1 MKKLLLVSLC
11 FLMLCITQVYA
22 QNRTVS
28 GTVVAKDD
36 GLPVPGATVKVKG
49 TTIGTQ
55 TTTTGKYTLSVPA
68 GATLEV
74 SFLGYKK
81 QEIKVGSGDV
91 INVTLESA
99 FTDIGEVVVT
109 GSLGVKRAQKEL
121 GYATTRVSGKEI
133 NQTNVT
139 NFANG
144 LTAKVAGLAVQSVD
158 NSIDPSIRITLR
170 GNRSLTGNNQALI
183 VLDGVPIPSGTIAS
197 INPDDIAETQ
207 ILKGAGAAAIYGSEA
222 SNGAIIITTKRGT
235 GDGKPQITYGNSFQ
249 FKTVGFFPELQR
261 QFGPYGGEPAPYIDP
276 ITGFS
281 LYTPYENQLYG
292 PEFDGSQVTVG
303 YPAGGPTATVAQGNA
318 ANNGFPVLTA
328 KYSALEKNPITSFFN
343 RGIVEQ
349 NQVAFQQG
357 DAKNSFYF
365 SAQNV
370 LDKGV
375 VPKDKS
381 TRTSVSVRG
390 ARTFGIFKV
399 DYSAAYTRT
408 SISTYGT
415 GYNGAILYTTVMQ
428 WPAFLDIK
436 QFQDSNNGVFSN
448 PSDFYD
454 AYAINPYWITDNARV
469 NRQKDVF
476 LSNLK
481 MTLTPTKWL
490 DISYNVSQNFGNYQ
504 SRSTTKQV
512 NFSPYSV
519 GDPLG
524 AGSVQSTFSTGVFQ
538 GRVSDFSQ
546 FGDGSSADDG
556 YARLQGD
563 ATANLHYNF
572 FKDLKTSLLVGN
584 TVYQRSY
591 NRIAASSNTLLIQDY
606 YNVNAI
612 SGFPTASTGISK
624 IRQIAYFA
632 DLNIGYKDYLFLEGT
647 LRNDRDSRLP
657 EVNRSFWY
665 PSGKISFIPTEALS
679 FLKGNRTLNYAKFYL
694 SLSRVGN
701 ISVNPY
707 SIFNVM
713 AVTSGFPYGNLGGLS
728 LGDTNFSAT
737 LKPEIISEIEAGTEL
752 SFFDSRLNVRA
763 TYYKQNSK
771 NQTLRVGISGATGY
785 NFGVLNAG
793 EIQSSGEEFEVKGII
808 TSNPKGFGWDI
819 GTNFSINESKIISLL
834 PGINQLDLG
843 NGIFAVVGQ
852 PFPVYKGTDM
862 NRDPNGNV
870 IVSATTGLPSVNST
884 LQNFGRTTPKY
895 IWGITNNFSY
905 KFISLS
911 ATAEYRGGNI
921 IYNGVGSTLNF
932 AGSSLIS
939 TLAGR
944 QKFVY
949 PGSVINTGTAA
960 APVYTPNTNV
970 TVQDGNYGFWQSSAY
985 NTVNQPRV
993 SNAAFWKLREINL
1006 NFNLTQFVKNTRYI
1020 KGLNLSLTGRN
1031 LFLWKPKN
1039 NPWSDPEFS
1048 DTAGN
1053 AIGVTSANQV
1063 PGQRI
1068 YGADLRVTF

>member
-1 MKKLLLVSLC
+1 
-11 FLMLCITQVYA
+11 MLCVTQVFA

-68 GATLEV
+68 GATLVISFVSYKTQEV
-74 SFLGYKK
+74 
-81 QEIKVGSGDV
+81 KVGASDV
-91 INVTLESA
+91 INVTLESS
-99 FTDIGEVVVT
+99 FTEIGEVVVT
-109 GSLGVKRAQKEL
+109 GALGVKRAAKEL
-121 GYATTRVSGKEI
+121 GYATTRVSGKDI

-170 GNRSLTGNNQALI
+170 GNRSLAGNNTALI
-183 VLDGVPIPSGTIAS
+183 VLDGVPIPGGTISS

-235 GDGKPQITYGNSFQ
+235 SDGKPQITYGNSFQ
-249 FKTVGFFPELQR
+249 FKTVGFFPDLQR
-261 QFGPYGGEPAPYIDP
+261 TYGPYGGEPAPYLDP
-276 ITGFS
+276 ITGFP

-292 PEFDGSQVTVG
+292 PAFDGSEVQVG
-303 YPAGGPTATVAQGNA
+303 YPAGSATG
-318 ANNGFPVLTA
+318 PVLKV
-328 KYSALEKNPITSFFN
+328 KYSALEQNPITSFFN

-370 LDKGV
+370 IDKGV
-375 VPKDKS
+375 VPKDKN

-390 ARTFGIFKV
+390 ARTFGMFKV

-408 SISTYGT
+408 SISTYT
-415 GYNGAILYTTVMQ
+415 TAYNGALLYTTVMQ

-436 QFQDSNNGVFSN
+436 QFQDSNNGTFSN

-454 AYAINPYWITDNARV
+454 AYAVNPYWITDNARS

-476 LSNLK
+476 LANLK

-490 DISYNVSQNFGNYQ
+490 DLSYNVSQNIGNYQ
-504 SRSTTKQV
+504 RRDTKAQANFTAYSRSD
-512 NFSPYSV
+512 PY
-519 GDPLG
+519 G
-524 AGSVQSTFSTGVFQ
+524 AGSVQSTFGTGIFQ
-538 GRVSDFSQ
+538 GQVFDQST
-546 FGDGSSADDG
+546 FGDGSGAGDG

-563 ATANLHYNF
+563 ATANFHYNF
-572 FKDLKTSLLVGN
+572 FKDFKTSLLVGN
-584 TVYQRSY
+584 TIYQRSLSTI
-591 NRIAASSNTLLIQDY
+591 NAGSNNLLIEGF
-606 YNVNAI
+606 YNINTV
-612 SGFPTASTGISK
+612 SGFPTAGTGYAK
-624 IRQIAYFA
+624 IRQVAYYA
-632 DLNIGYKDYLFLEGT
+632 DLNVGYKDYLFLEGT
-647 LRNDRDSRLP
+647 LRNDNDSRLP
-657 EVNRSFWY
+657 KVNRSFWY
-665 PSGKISFIPTEALS
+665 PSGKISFIPTEAIS
-679 FLKGNRTLNYAKFYL
+679 FLKGSKVLNYAKFYL

-701 ISVNPY
+701 ISVGPY
-707 SIFNVM
+707 SIFNTVG
-713 AVTSGFPYGNLGGLS
+713 VTGNFPYGSLGGLS
-728 LGDTNFSAT
+728 LGTTNFSPT
-737 LKPEIISEIEAGTEL
+737 LKPEIISEIETGTEL

-771 NQTLRVGISGATGY
+771 NQTLTVQTSGATGF
-785 NFGVLNAG
+785 NNAVLNAG
-793 EIQSSGEEFEVKGII
+793 EIQSSGEEFEVAGII
-808 TSNPKGFGWDI
+808 LSNPKGFGWDMK
-819 GTNFSINESKIISLL
+819 TAFSINDSKVISLI
-834 PGINQLDLG
+834 PGINQLALG
-843 NGIFAVVGQ
+843 GGVTAVVGQ

-870 IVSATTGLPSVNST
+870 IVSATTGLPSVNAT
-884 LQNFGRTTPKY
+884 QTNFGRTTPKY
-895 IWGITNNFSY
+895 IWGVTNNFSF

-921 IYNGVGSTLNF
+921 IYNAIGSTLNF

-944 QKFVY
+944 QRFVY

-960 APVYTPNTNV
+960 APVYTPNTNI

-985 NTVNQPRV
+985 NTVNSPRV
-993 SNAAFWKLREINL
+993 SSAAFWKLREINL
-1006 NFNLTQFVKNTRYI
+1006 NFNLSQFVKNTRYI
-1020 KGLNLSLTGRN
+1020 KGLNLSFTGRN

-1039 NPWSDPEFS
+1039 NPWTDPEFS

-1068 YGADLRVTF
+1068 YGADLKVTF

>member
-11 FLMLCITQVYA
+11 FLMLCVTQVFA

-68 GATLEV
+68 GATLVV
-74 SFLGYKK
+74 SFVSYKT
-81 QEIKVGSGDV
+81 QEVKVGASDV
-91 INVTLESA
+91 INVTLESS
-99 FTDIGEVVVT
+99 FTEIGEVVVT
-109 GSLGVKRAQKEL
+109 GALGVKRAAKEL

-144 LTAKVAGLAVQSVD
+144 LTAKVAGLAVQTVD
-158 NSIDPSIRITLR
+158 NSIDPRLRITLR
-170 GNRSLTGNNQALI
+170 GNRSLSGNNTALI
-183 VLDGVPIPSGTIAS
+183 VLDGVPIPGGSISS

-235 GDGKPQITYGNSFQ
+235 GDGKPVITYGNSFQ

-261 QFGPYGGEPAPYIDP
+261 NYGPYGGEGAPYVDP

-281 LYTPYENQLYG
+281 RYTEYENQLYG
-292 PEFDGSQVTVG
+292 PAFDGSEVQVG
-303 YPAGGPTATVAQGNA
+303 YPAGGP
-318 ANNGFPVLTA
+318 NGPVLKV
-328 KYSALEKNPITSFFN
+328 KYSALEQNPITSFFN

-370 LDKGV
+370 IDKGV
-375 VPKDKS
+375 VPKDKN

-399 DYSAAYTRT
+399 DYSASYTRT
-408 SISTYGT
+408 SISTYGV
-415 GYNGAILYTTVMQ
+415 GYNGALLYTTVLQ

-436 QFQDSNNGVFSN
+436 QFQNSTTGTFSN

-454 AYAINPYWITDNARV
+454 AYAINPYWITDNARS

-481 MTLTPTKWL
+481 MTLSPTKWL
-490 DISYNVSQNFGNYQ
+490 DVQYNVSQNFGNYQ
-504 SRSTTKQV
+504 QRNTAAQV
-512 NFSPYSV
+512 AFSEYSV
-519 GDPLG
+519 NDPFS
-524 AGSVQSTFSTGVFQ
+524 AGSVQGSFLNTRLRPGQVFD
-538 GRVSDFSQ
+538 VSV
-546 FGDGSSADDG
+546 FGDGSGDGDG

-563 ATANLHYNF
+563 ATANLHYTF
-572 FKDLKTSLLVGN
+572 FKDFKTSLLLGN
-584 TVYQRSY
+584 TIYQRG
-591 NRIAASSNTLLIQDY
+591 ISSISAGSNNLLIEGF
-606 YNVNAI
+606 YNINTI
-612 SGFPTASTGISK
+612 SGFAGAGTGYAK

-647 LRNDRDSRLP
+647 LRNDNDSRLP
-657 EVNRSFWY
+657 KVNRSFWY
-665 PSGKISFIPTEALS
+665 PSGKISFVPTEAIS
-679 FLKGNRTLNYAKFYL
+679 FLKGSKVLNYAKVYL

-701 ISVNPY
+701 ISVGPY
-707 SIFNVM
+707 NIFNTVG
-713 AVTSGFPYGNLGGLS
+713 VTGGFPYGSLGGLS
-728 LGDTNFSAT
+728 LGTRNYSPN
-737 LKPEIISEIEAGTEL
+737 LKPEIISEIETGTEL
-752 SFFDSRLNVRA
+752 SFFDSRLNIKA

-771 NQTLRVGISGATGY
+771 NQTLTINTSGSTGF
-785 NFGVLNAG
+785 NSSVINAG
-793 EIQSSGEEFEVKGII
+793 EIQSSGEEFEARGFIFQA
-808 TSNPKGFGWDI
+808 PKGGFSWELGA
-819 GTNFSINESKIISLL
+819 NFSINDSKVISLI

-843 NGIFAVVGQ
+843 SGITAVVGQ

-870 IVSATTGLPSVNST
+870 IVSATTGLPSLNPTQV
-884 LQNFGRTTPKY
+884 NFGRTTPKH
-895 IWGITNNFSY
+895 ILGITNTFGY
-905 KFISLS
+905 KFVSLG

-921 IYNGVGSTLNF
+921 IYNSIGSTLNF
-932 AGSSLIS
+932 AGSSLIT

-944 QKFVY
+944 QRFVY

-970 TVQDGNYGFWQSSAY
+970 TVADGNYGFWQSSAY
-985 NTVNQPRV
+985 NTTNQPRV
-993 SNAAFWKLREINL
+993 SSAAFWKLREINL

-1020 KGLNLSLTGRN
+1020 KGLNLSFTGRN

-1053 AIGVTSANQV
+1053 AVGVTSANQV

-1068 YGADLRVTF
+1068 YGADLKVTF

>member
-1 MKKLLLVSLC
+1 V
-11 FLMLCITQVYA
+11 F
-22 QNRTVS
+22 
-28 GTVVAKDD
+28 
-36 GLPVPGATVKVKG
+36 
-49 TTIGTQ
+49 
-55 TTTTGKYTLSVPA
+55 
-68 GATLEV
+68 
-74 SFLGYKK
+74 SFLGYKPSEVK
-81 QEIKVGSGDV
+81 LGSSDV
-91 INVTLESA
+91 INVSLESSLN
-99 FTDIGEVVVT
+99 DLSEVVVT
-109 GSLGVKRAQKEL
+109 GAMGVKRAQKEL
-121 GYATTRVSGKEI
+121 GYSTTRVTGKEI

-158 NSIDPSIRITLR
+158 NSIDPRLRITLR
-170 GNRSLTGNNQALI
+170 GNRSLAGNNTALI
-183 VLDGVPIPSGTIAS
+183 VLDGVPIPGGSISS

-235 GDGKPQITYGNSFQ
+235 GDGKPIITYGNSFQ

-261 QFGPYGGEPAPYIDP
+261 AYGPYGGEPAPYLDP

-292 PEFDGSQVTVG
+292 PAFDGSEVVVG
-303 YPAGGPTATVAQGNA
+303 YPAGGP
-318 ANNGFPVLTA
+318 NGPVLKA
-328 KYSALEKNPITSFFN
+328 KYSALAQNPITSFFN

-357 DAKNSFYF
+357 DAKNSFYM

-370 LDKGV
+370 IDKGV

-390 ARTFGIFKV
+390 ARTFGIFKA
-399 DYSAAYTRT
+399 DYSVSYTRT

-415 GYNGAILYTTVMQ
+415 GYNGALLYTTVLQ

-436 QFQDSNNGVFSN
+436 QFQDSNNGTFAN

-454 AYAINPYWITDNARV
+454 AYAINPYWITDNARL
-469 NRQKDVF
+469 NKQKDVF

-481 MTLTPTKWL
+481 LSLTPTKWL
-490 DISYNVSQNFGNYQ
+490 DLAYNVSQNFGNYQ
-504 SRSTTKQV
+504 DRYTRSQV
-512 NFSPYSV
+512 NFTAYSRSDPY
-519 GDPLG
+519 G
-524 AGSVQSTFSTGVFQ
+524 AGSVQGGNTTGIIQ
-538 GRVSDFSQ
+538 GQVADYAS
-546 FGDGSSADDG
+546 FGDGNGDG

-563 ATANLHYNF
+563 ATANLHYTF
-572 FKDLKTSLLVGN
+572 FKDFKTSLLLGN
-584 TVYQRSY
+584 TVYQRSF
-591 NRIAASSNTLLIQDY
+591 NSISAASNNLLIEGF
-606 YNVNAI
+606 YNINTV
-612 SGFPTASTGISK
+612 SGFPTAGTSYAK

-647 LRNDRDSRLP
+647 LRNDHDSRLP
-657 EVNRSFWY
+657 LVNRSFWY

-679 FLKGNRTLNYAKFYL
+679 FLKGNKVLNYAKFYL

-701 ISVNPY
+701 ISVGPY
-707 SIFNVM
+707 SIYNSVG
-713 AVTSGFPYGNLGGLS
+713 VTGNFPYGSLGGLS
-728 LGDTNFSAT
+728 LGTTNFSPT
-737 LKPEIISEIEAGTEL
+737 LKPEIISEIETGTEL
-752 SFFDSRLNVRA
+752 SFLDSRLNVRA

-771 NQTLRVGISGATGY
+771 NQTLTVSTSGATGF
-785 NFGVLNAG
+785 NNAVLNAG
-793 EIQSSGEEFEVKGII
+793 EIQSSGEEFEVRGILF
-808 TSNPKGFGWDI
+808 SNPRGFGWDMS
-819 GTNFSINESKIISLL
+819 TNFSINDSKVLSLI
-834 PGINQLDLG
+834 PGINQLSLG
-843 NGIFAVVGQ
+843 GGVTAVVGQ

-870 IVSATTGLPSVNST
+870 IVSASTGLPSVNPT
-884 LQNFGRTTPKY
+884 QVNFGRTTPKY
-895 IWGITNNFSY
+895 IWGITNNLSY
-905 KFISLS
+905 KFISLG

-921 IYNGVGSTLNF
+921 IYNSIGGTLNF

-944 QKFVY
+944 QRFVY

-960 APVYTPNTNV
+960 APVYTPNTNI

-993 SNAAFWKLREINL
+993 SSAAFWKLREVNL

-1020 KGLNLSLTGRN
+1020 KGLNLSFTGRN

-1039 NPWSDPEFS
+1039 NPWTDPEFA
-1048 DTAGN
+1048 TTTGN
-1053 AIGVTSANQV
+1053 AIGVTDANQV

-1068 YGADLRVTF
+1068 YGADLKVTF

>member
-1 MKKLLLVSLC
+1 
-11 FLMLCITQVYA
+11 MLCVTQVYA

-36 GLPVPGATVKVKG
+36 GLPIPGATVKVKG
-49 TTIGTQ
+49 TSTGTQ
-55 TTTTGKYTLSVPA
+55 TTTTGKFTLSVPA
-68 GATLEV
+68 GSTLVV
-74 SFLGYKK
+74 SFLGYKPY
-81 QEIKVGSGDV
+81 EVKVGSSDV
-91 INVTLESA
+91 INVSLESS

-109 GSLGVKRAQKEL
+109 GSLGVKRAAKEL
-121 GYATTRVSGKEI
+121 GYATTRVSGKDI

-170 GNRSLTGNNQALI
+170 GNRSLSGNNTALI
-183 VLDGVPIPSGTIAS
+183 VLDGVPIPSGTISS

-261 QFGPYGGEPAPYIDP
+261 AYGPYGGEPAPYLDP

-292 PEFDGSQVTVG
+292 PAFDGSEVVVG
-303 YPAGGPTATVAQGNA
+303 YPAGGP
-318 ANNGFPVLTA
+318 NGPVLKA
-328 KYSALEKNPITSFFN
+328 KYSALAQNPITSFFN

-349 NQVAFQQG
+349 NQVALQQG

-370 LDKGV
+370 IDKGV

-381 TRTSVSVRG
+381 TRTSASVRG

-399 DYSAAYTRT
+399 DYSASYTRT
-408 SISTYGT
+408 SVSTYGT

-436 QFQDSNNGVFSN
+436 QFQDSNNGTFSN

-454 AYAINPYWITDNARV
+454 AYAINPYWITDNSRFV
-469 NRQKDVF
+469 KQKDVF

-490 DISYNVSQNFGNYQ
+490 DLSYNVSQNFGNYQ
-504 SRSTTKQV
+504 SRSTSKQV
-512 NFSPYSV
+512 NFTPYSLT
-519 GDPLG
+519 DPYG
-524 AGSVQSTFSTGVFQ
+524 AGSVQASFSTGLVQ
-538 GRVSDFSQ
+538 GRVSDFNQ
-546 FGDGSSADDG
+546 FGDGTSAGDG

-563 ATANLHYNF
+563 ATANFHYNF

-584 TVYQRSY
+584 TVYQRSL
-591 NRIAASSNTLLIQDY
+591 NNIQAGSNTLLIQDY
-606 YNVNAI
+606 YNINTV
-612 SGFPTASTGISK
+612 SGFPTASTNIFK

-647 LRNDRDSRLP
+647 LRNDHDSRLP

-679 FLKGNRTLNYAKFYL
+679 FLKGNRTFNYAKFYL
-694 SLSRVGN
+694 SVSRVGN
-701 ISVNPY
+701 ISIPPY
-707 SIFNVM
+707 YLLNTVG
-713 AVTSGFPYGNLGGLS
+713 VTGGFPYGTLGGLS
-728 LGDTNFSAT
+728 LGATNFSPT
-737 LKPEIISEIEAGTEL
+737 LKPEIINEIEVGTEL
-752 SFFDSRLNVRA
+752 SFLDSRINVRA

-771 NQTLRVGISGATGY
+771 NQTLNVGTSGATGFT
-785 NFGVLNAG
+785 NAVLNAG
-793 EIQSSGEEFEVKGII
+793 EIQSSGEEFEVAGII
-808 TSNPKGFGWDI
+808 LSNPKGFGWDVK
-819 GTNFSINESKIISLL
+819 TNLSINDSKVISLI

-843 NGIFAVVGQ
+843 GGIFAVVGQ

-870 IVSATTGLPSVNST
+870 IVSATTGLPSLNSN
-884 LQNFGRTTPKY
+884 QVNFGRTSPKY
-895 IWGITNNFSY
+895 IWGVTNNFSY
-905 KFISLS
+905 KFVSLS

-921 IYNGVGSTLNF
+921 IYNAVGGTLNF

-960 APVYTPNTNV
+960 APVYTPNTNI

-985 NTVNQPRV
+985 NTANQPRV
-993 SNAAFWKLREINL
+993 SSAAFWKLREINL
-1006 NFNLTQFVKNTRYI
+1006 NFNLSQFVKNTRYI
-1020 KGLNLSLTGRN
+1020 KGLNLSFTGRN

-1039 NPWSDPEFS
+1039 NPWSDPEFAT
-1048 DTAGN
+1048 TAGN
-1053 AIGVTSANQV
+1053 AIGVTDANQV